1 MAHGHER
8 DLPLNNPILQFEW
21 RFMMHKTMVP
31 CLLIFALLF
40 TCVRQIAAAS
50 NKALEEKIVAL
61 EKQGWEEIKKKDWN
75 ALGSLMTDDFVE
87 VTEMGIRGK
96 SEALEDL
103 KANLILTEYAI
114 EQVKLLELSKDAALL
129 AYQLVQKGS
138 YKGQGLPAK
147 MNCSAAY
154 VRRGGKWLNAS
165 FQETM
170 AK

>member
-1 MAHGHER
+1 
-8 DLPLNNPILQFEW
+8 
-21 RFMMHKTMVP
+21 MHKTMVTGLP
-31 CLLIFALLF
+31 LFALLL
-40 TCVRQIAAAS
+40 TCVPHMAAAS
-50 NKALEEKIVAL
+50 NKAVEERIVAL
-61 EKQGWEEIKKKDWN
+61 EKQGWEAIKKKDWN

-96 SEALEDL
+96 SETLEDL
-103 KANLILTEYAI
+103 KANFILTEYAM
-114 EQVKLLELSKDAALL
+114 EQVKVLELSKDAVLL
-129 AYQLVQKGS
+129 AYQLSQKGS

-147 MNCSAAY
+147 MNCSATY